1 MNPRGMWARVA
12 ALAGLLLA
20 GVGSTHA
27 QPFNYQDL
35 WWAGSQE
42 NGWGLSISQQGSTLF
57 TVMYIYD
64 AAGKPRSVVM
74 AGGTWNAANNT
85 YTGSVSTPNRPPCTH
100 TDSQRLLPRA

>member
-27 QPFNYQDL
+27 EPFNYQDL

-64 AAGKPRSVVM
+64 AAGKPRLVVM
-74 AGGTWNAANNT
+74 PGGTWNAANNT
-85 YTGSVSTPNRPPCTH
+85 YSVSRYSPTRHAVTNQHVPP
-100 TDSQRLLPRA
+100 SVP